1 MFELKEEKKELSNNK
16 AKIKVLGVGGAGCNA
31 VNGMFEN
38 ELVGVE
44 FILVNTDLQ
53 ALEHSRVK
61 NKIQIGGE
69 LTRGLGAGAQPSI
82 GKQAAIDDAEAIR
95 DAIYG
100 ADMLFIT
107 AGMGGGTGTGA
118 SPVIGE
124 IASELGILTAAV
136 VTKPFLFE
144 GKIRERNGIE
154 GIEELKKHVDA
165 AIVIENNKLL
175 SVVQPCTPILE
186 TFRIANNVLHHAV
199 KGISDLILIPGLIN
213 LDFADVKTI
222 MYQSGRAVMGIGVA
236 SGENRAV
243 ESARLAI
250 ACPLLEESSINGA
263 KGVLINITGGSSLSL
278 DEVHNASSLIHDAA
292 HEDANII
299 FGAVIDPSYDKE
311 VTVTVIATG
320 FDSFAERALA
330 AEEDYVKTSKERQ
343 PVLPN
348 AFRSSGEA
356 PKEEVMPSETSDID
370 IPTFLRKKK
379 RKNSS
384 RSFIF

>member
-1 MFELKEEKKELSNNK
+1 MFEIKEEKKDIRDK

-31 VNGMFEN
+31 VNSMFEN
-38 ELVGVE
+38 ELQGVE
-44 FILVNTDLQ
+44 FIVVNTDQQ
-53 ALEHSRVK
+53 ALEGLRVK
-61 NKIQIGGE
+61 SKIRIGGE

-95 DAIYG
+95 DVIYG

-144 GKIRERNGIE
+144 GKIRERNSIE

-165 AIVIENNKLL
+165 TIVIENNKLL
-175 SVVQPCTPILE
+175 SVVQPGTPILE

-199 KGISDLILIPGLIN
+199 RGISDLILIPGLIN

-236 SGENRAV
+236 EGENRAV

-263 KGVLINITGGSSLSL
+263 KGVLINITGGTSLSL
-278 DEVHNASSLIHDAA
+278 EEVHNASSLVHDAA

-299 FGAVIDPSYDKE
+299 FGAVIDPSYEKE

-320 FDSFAERALA
+320 FESFAERALTI
-330 AEEDYVKTSKERQ
+330 EEDYVNSEKGKQ
-343 PVLPN
+343 PIIPN
-348 AFRSSGEA
+348 AYREEA
-356 PKEEVMPSETSDID
+356 PKKEEVISETSDID

-379 RKNSS
+379 RKSSS